1 MAITTYAELKS
12 SIANWLNR
20 DDLTAVIPDFISLT
34 EAGINRSVRHWRMEK
49 RVTTDVDGQYTGLP
63 GDYLEGIRFSVSNGD
78 RLELLSQGEMQQR
91 RTTSN
96 NTSGKPKYYA
106 ISDGQLE
113 LYPTPDSSYSV
124 EMIYYGQIAP
134 LADATPTNWLLTH
147 HPDAYLYGSLIHAA
161 PYLGDDQRAT
171 VWASLHQSALDA
183 IDRESST
190 AKFGGSGRR
199 MKIAAY

>member
-1 MAITTYAELKS
+1 
-12 SIANWLNR
+12 
-20 DDLTAVIPDFISLT
+20 
-34 EAGINRSVRHWRMEK
+34 
-49 RVTTDVDGQYTGLP
+49 
-63 GDYLEGIRFSVSNGD
+63 
-78 RLELLSQGEMQQR
+78 
-91 RTTSN
+91 
-96 NTSGKPKYYA
+96 
-106 ISDGQLE
+106 
-113 LYPTPDSSYSV
+113 
-124 EMIYYGQIAP
+124 MIYYGQIPP

-161 PYLGDDQRAT
+161 PYLGDDQRAS